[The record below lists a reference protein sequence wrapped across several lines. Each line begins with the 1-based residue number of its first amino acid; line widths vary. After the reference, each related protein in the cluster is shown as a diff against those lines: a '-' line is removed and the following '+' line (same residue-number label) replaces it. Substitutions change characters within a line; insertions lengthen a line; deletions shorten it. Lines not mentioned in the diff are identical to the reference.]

1 MSDEIIKPSDGGFGD
16 VFSSGLPS
24 MVGIVTLIAQPVVQA
39 KSSLQWPGWLP
50 YAVAIVVSGLL
61 AYYRLKVI
69 RRSAPT
75 ESAVLMLLLTLV
87 IFSAYVTGNNVV
99 YYTKEG
105 YARPGAAGGPS
116 NAELEAV
123 KTERELLKQKLQSAE
138 ELIRVLRDV
147 VPGAAGKPRSF
158 LPSLLAML
166 ETLGPDRAWAQE
178 PPAQPGGRRPEK
190 LTPQQVQDMLKKYDA
205 QQRELDWKLKET
217 LKEQEK
223 TQMQQ
228 SPPLL
233 KSW

>member
-1 MSDEIIKPSDGGFGD
+1 MSDDDVKPSDAGFGD

-39 KSSLQWPGWLP
+39 RTSLAWPGWLP

-61 AYYRLKVI
+61 AYYRIRVV
-69 RRSAPT
+69 RRSPPA

-105 YARPGAAGGPS
+105 YSRPGVTTGPS
-116 NAELEAV
+116 SAELEAL
-123 KTERELLKQKLQSAE
+123 KAERELLKQKLQGAE
-138 ELIRVLRDV
+138 ELITALRQV
-147 VPGAAGKPRSF
+147 VPGGKPESS
-158 LPSLLAML
+158 LPSLLSML
-166 ETLGPDRAWAQE
+166 GTLGVHEAWAQE

-190 LTPQQVQDMLKKYDA
+190 PTPRQLQDMLKRYDA
-205 QQRELDWKLKET
+205 QQRALDQKLKET
-217 LKEQEK
+217 QKEQERIQ
-223 TQMQQ
+223 TQQQ
-228 SPPLL
+228 TPPLL